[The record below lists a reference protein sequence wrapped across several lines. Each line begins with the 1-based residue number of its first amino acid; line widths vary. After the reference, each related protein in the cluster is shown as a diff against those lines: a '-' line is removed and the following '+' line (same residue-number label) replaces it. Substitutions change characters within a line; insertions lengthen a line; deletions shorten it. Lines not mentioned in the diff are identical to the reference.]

1 MLTILLVG
9 LPIILVN
16 MLLQSLTSIWCIR
29 FYSKHF
35 SDNNSL
41 TTGVLSLFGII
52 TIVMLGNFAQIVVW
66 AALFLLLGE
75 FDTLRDAIYHSGV
88 NFATLGYGDVVMSA
102 QWKML
107 GPLEA
112 VNGAPMIG
120 LSGACMLAVLQHN
133 IQKRGS

>member
-66 AALFLLLGE
+66 AA
-75 FDTLRDAIYHSGV
+75 
-88 NFATLGYGDVVMSA
+88 
-102 QWKML
+102 
-107 GPLEA
+107 
-112 VNGAPMIG
+112 
-120 LSGACMLAVLQHN
+120 
-133 IQKRGS
+133 